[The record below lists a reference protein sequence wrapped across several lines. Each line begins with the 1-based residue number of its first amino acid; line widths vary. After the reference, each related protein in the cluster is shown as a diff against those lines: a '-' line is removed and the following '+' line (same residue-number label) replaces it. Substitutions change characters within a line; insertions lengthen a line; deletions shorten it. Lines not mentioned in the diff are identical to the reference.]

1 MCTRSRKLIFKK
13 INKSVERSIAIIKM
27 AHVLF
32 GTIDQ
37 LVLVRALVAGLDASI
52 LPQNLRIIVE
62 FLGKE
67 KPNNEKRNAGHD
79 ITR

>member
-1 MCTRSRKLIFKK
+1 
-13 INKSVERSIAIIKM
+13 M

>member
-1 MCTRSRKLIFKK
+1 
-13 INKSVERSIAIIKM
+13 M

-52 LPQNLRIIVE
+52 LPQNLRIVVE

-67 KPNNEKRNAGHD
+67 KKNQTMRNEMLGMTLLDREIID
-79 ITR
+79 LW